1 MTDGRRS
8 NGKYER
14 GLSIEDRFWR
24 KVDKTSTCWLWTA
37 SKVPGTGYA
46 SFQVSSA
53 KRVNAHRW
61 AYEALVGPIPRG
73 MQLDHLCRVRHCV
86 NPAHLEAVPPVV
98 NVRRGTSPGAEA
110 LRRTKCEMGHPYSQW
125 GVFRARRRVC
135 RLCRAA
141 YARAYR
147 TRVDRTHPVDLEAA
161 LVVYEMALRISLP
174 ARRVDPV
181 PKSHRGM
188 SIPTTPRSAA

>member
-46 SFQVSSA
+46 AFQVSRNH
-53 KRVNAHRW
+53 RVNAHRW

-86 NPAHLEAVPPVV
+86 NPAHLEAVPPFV
-98 NVRRGTSPGAEA
+98 NVRRGTSPGAQA
-110 LRRTKCEMGHPYSQW
+110 LRRTKCEMGHSYSQW

-135 RLCRAA
+135 RLCCAA
-141 YARAYR
+141 YNRAYR
-147 TRVDRTHPVDLEAA
+147 ADRTLPVDLRAA
-161 LVVYEMALRISLP
+161 LDTYEIALRISLP
-174 ARRVDPV
+174 ARHVDPV
-181 PKSHRGM
+181 PKTHHGM
-188 SIPTTPRSAA
+188 SIPRAPRRVA